1 MPYNNY
7 MQGGMFGPL
16 GGSQNMRGIGQLTDR
31 DLQLIAS
38 QMGSL
43 GADRDRA
50 VLPNY
55 ASPAPAGGPQGP
67 PRVPGIGTTG
77 IDPSMMAG
85 AAEGGLQGMNMNPV
99 GDSMG
104 GMQDAIMDFG
114 ARKME
119 EERLRKMLA
128 DAGSGTGNTLPPGLF
143 SNPVASGGGG
153 FTSVRGGTGPTG
165 MGWVPPTR

>member
-16 GGSQNMRGIGQLTDR
+16 GGSQNMRGVGQLTDR

-55 ASPAPAGGPQGP
+55 ASQPQQEVH
-67 PRVPGIGTTG
+67 R
-77 IDPSMMAG
+77 DRQ
-85 AAEGGLQGMNMNPV
+85 EFPV
-99 GDSMG
+99 SELLG
-104 GMQDAIMDFG
+104 
-114 ARKME
+114 
-119 EERLRKMLA
+119 
-128 DAGSGTGNTLPPGLF
+128 
-143 SNPVASGGGG
+143 
-153 FTSVRGGTGPTG
+153 
-165 MGWVPPTR
+165 

>member
-16 GGSQNMRGIGQLTDR
+16 GGSQNIGGMGQLTDR

-38 QMGSL
+38 QMGSPR
-43 GADRDRA
+43 ADRGRA
-50 VLPNY
+50 ILPNY
-55 ASPAPAGGPQGP
+55 GSPAPAGGPQGP
-67 PRVPGIGTTG
+67 PTVPGIGSTG

-85 AAEGGLQGMNMNPV
+85 AAEGGLQGINMNPT

-114 ARKME
+114 ARKLE
-119 EERLRKMLA
+119 EERLRKLLA
-128 DAGSGTGNTLPPGLF
+128 TAGGGANTLPPGLF
-143 SNPVASGGGG
+143 GNPVASGGGG

-165 MGWVPPTR
+165 MGWVPTAR